1 MLGITLMKDVVCDS
15 QFEHLVGYCI
25 SAAAR
30 QTADVGSASGW
41 ERDSGNPSEEKNT
54 GGPFQ
59 SQKTPE
65 NAAKAAGS
73 VEDAWAA
80 NWLKI

>member
-1 MLGITLMKDVVCDS
+1 MKDVVCDS
-15 QFEHLVGYCI
+15 QFEHLVGYCMP
-25 SAAAR
+25 AAAR
-30 QTADVGSASGW
+30 QTADVGSASGMG
-41 ERDSGNPSEEKNT
+41 ERLWQSIGRKNT

-80 NWLKI
+80 DWLKI